1 MLEIKFAVE
10 AETVGRCEAHGL
22 TENVSPTVGFE
33 YRFATSSKLS
43 KLELHG
49 HSKTIHLLSHSARWE
64 PDSEGAPYNRTEQG
78 CKEGPLCATFLPAA
92 ATRTMDPAQY
102 FAVFSSDEDDVPEP
116 LVLRTPVSRDVSPH
130 HRGRSGSGRRRLT
143 FEVWAVLGPGNVWI
157 GIPSP
162 RGFPYL

>member
-49 HSKTIHLLSHSARWE
+49 HSKTIHLLSHSARWSRLARLHH
-64 PDSEGAPYNRTEQG
+64 PASRFVKKKKTSQG
-78 CKEGPLCATFLPAA
+78 RQTLQNLVLVRRLGRGIARSQRLAIFYDFGFRGCSIQSHGTRLQRGTSLC
-92 ATRTMDPAQY
+92 
-102 FAVFSSDEDDVPEP
+102 DVPP
-116 LVLRTPVSRDVSPH
+116 GGRDAH
-130 HRGRSGSGRRRLT
+130 DGSGPVFRCL
-143 FEVWAVLGPGNVWI
+143 
-157 GIPSP
+157 
-162 RGFPYL
+162 